1 MQVCTEGYTLCIVG
15 DEPTQEFIGMN
26 NNMKLDNV
34 VFVGFKTKKE
44 LKDYY
49 IAADVFC
56 LQTRGDVW
64 GLVVNEAMAYGLPVI
79 TTDKCVAGI
88 ELIEDDKNGY
98 VIPVED
104 YELLAEK
111 IMKIGGNKQLQ

>member
-1 MQVCTEGYTLCIVG
+1 MQVCTEEYTLCIVG
-15 DEPTQEFIGMN
+15 DEPTQEFIEMK
-26 NNMKLDNV
+26 NNMKLDNI

-64 GLVVNEAMAYGLPVI
+64 GLVVNEAMAYGLPII
-79 TTDKCVAGI
+79 TTDKCVAG
-88 ELIEDDKNGY
+88 
-98 VIPVED
+98 
-104 YELLAEK
+104 
-111 IMKIGGNKQLQ
+111 M

>member
-15 DEPTQEFIGMN
+15 DEPTQEFVEMK

-34 VFVGFKTKKE
+34 VFVGFKTKEE

-64 GLVVNEAMAYGLPVI
+64 GLVVNEAMH
-79 TTDKCVAGI
+79 TDCPLSQQINVSL
-88 ELIEDDKNGY
+88 EWN
-98 VIPVED
+98 
-104 YELLAEK
+104 LLK
-111 IMKIGGNKQLQ
+111 MTKMVM